1 MITLDEIIFASQMFK
16 CPLSVN
22 ESTDRSW
29 GLTLNQVPAY
39 CTWVHMHTSWLGDG
53 RMLARSLDQHS
64 MIVGIESCHMTQG
77 DLPLYSVI
85 VNFRMVGSN
94 GFEPN

>member
-1 MITLDEIIFASQMFK
+1 
-16 CPLSVN
+16 
-22 ESTDRSW
+22 
-29 GLTLNQVPAY
+29 
-39 CTWVHMHTSWLGDG
+39 
-53 RMLARSLDQHS
+53 MLARSLDQHS

-85 VNFRMVGSN
+85 VNFRVVGSN